1 MKSKFLLIFLL
12 TISTLLISQS
22 PAYSQFGKNKVQ
34 YMEFE
39 WKYIQSKHF
48 DIYFYQGGNYIAE
61 YTAQVAESSLVQLST
76 NLDYRISNRI
86 PIILF
91 NSHNEF
97 QQNNVVDEFLPEG
110 VGGVTELFKNRVVVP
125 FEGDYEKFR
134 HVIHHELV
142 HAFMNDMFYGG
153 SIQNIISRNITLVFP
168 LWFSEGMA
176 EVQSLYGLD
185 KATDMYI
192 RDLVINN
199 YLPPIEYA
207 NGYLAYRA
215 GQSFFAFLADNYG
228 NDKIGDLMNNIK
240 AMGDVEAGFE
250 ETYKMGTEKLS
261 EKWHK
266 DLKKR
271 YWPEID
277 TREEV
282 TDFAQRL
289 TNHEKDGGFYN
300 IAPTISPDGQMFAFI
315 SNRDGLFDVWLAR
328 TSNGQ
333 IIEKVLSGNTSTDFE
348 ELNILTPG
356 LTWSPDGKYLAI
368 SSKTQSKDAVYL
380 IDIKNSDETR
390 LPIES
395 LEISYLSWAPSGGKI
410 AYIGMTS
417 KQTDVYVYDMAT
429 KKSVNLTNDVFTDE
443 KPTWSPDG
451 RFIYW
456 TSDRNG
462 YTNLSEIPAN
472 FNMANYEYDGKDI
485 YKIDVSTREVTRETN
500 IEYSVQTDAQISADG
515 KKMLYVSDVNG
526 ITNLY
531 LRETDSLGNSVDRP
545 VTNSLNPIDQI
556 TVSKDGKRMLFVSLN
571 KGGYDIFSMS
581 NPFDKTLPISEL
593 PPTEFVKERFVM
605 EGLFGKETEVTAIVD
620 STGKEKDTLYQ
631 VMESSDSAELIVDT
645 LKLIKGTDSTTLY
658 GQDIEIKFA
667 NSDTIA
673 QNKVVDSVYAT
684 NMNFY
689 VENNVNPDGSFRI
702 HKYKV
707 KFSPDLVYGNADY
720 SSFYGVQGVAQI
732 SLSDMLGNHR
742 INIITSMVIDL
753 KNSDYAVA
761 YYYLPKRIDYGAA
774 LFHTAR
780 FVLYNNGLGR
790 GDELYRYR
798 NFGGT
803 VMASYPFSRFK
814 RIEGSLGL
822 SHISRENLDNSNEPL
837 TEKTFLVPSVS
848 FVHDN
853 TEFSYYTYAPERGT
867 RYNLSAFAS
876 PKFGENGIGFVT
888 GTLDYR
894 TYFKMGDDYSFAAR
908 FAGGASYGPNPV
920 RFYIGGTPNWINRSF
935 ENSNVPISN
944 IEEFAFSSAGLPLR
958 GYNYDAKSGSKYA
971 LMNLEFR
978 YPIFKYIVLGLLPI
992 GFQNIQG
999 VAFVDVGTA
1008 WSDDKSLKFF
1018 EKGPTGSFQTKDL
1031 LIGTGL
1037 GTRLIFLNFPLKFD
1051 VAWSTNLHKWSKP
1064 KYYISLGF
1072 DF

>member
-1 MKSKFLLIFLL
+1 MKSKLL
-12 TISTLLISQS
+12 TLLFAISTLLVSQS
-22 PAYSQFGKNKVQ
+22 PAFAQFGKNKVQ

-39 WKYIQSKHF
+39 WKYIQTKHF
-48 DIYFYQGGNYIAE
+48 DIYFYQGGDYIAT
-61 YTAQVAESSLVQLST
+61 YTAQVAESSLVQLSK
-76 NLDYRISNRI
+76 NLDYHISNRI
-86 PIILF
+86 PLVLF

-97 QQNNVVDEFLPEG
+97 QQNNVIDEFLPEG
-110 VGGVTELFKNRVVVP
+110 VGGVTELFKNRIVVP

-134 HVIHHELV
+134 HVIHHELL

-153 SIQNIISRNITLVFP
+153 SIQNIISRNITLAFP

-199 YLPPIEYA
+199 YLPPIQYC

-215 GQSFFAFLADNYG
+215 GQSFFAFLADSYG
-228 NDKIGDLMNNIK
+228 SDKIGELMNNIK

-250 ETYKMGTEKLS
+250 ETYKIGTEKLS
-261 EKWHK
+261 ERWHK

-289 TNHEKDGGFYN
+289 TDHEKDGGFYN
-300 IAPTISPDGQMFAFI
+300 VAPTISPDGTMFAFI
-315 SNRDGLFDVWLAR
+315 SNRDGLFDVWLAK
-328 TSNGQ
+328 TSTGQ
-333 IIEKVLSGNTSTDFE
+333 IIDKVLSGNSSADFE

-368 SSKTQSKDAVYL
+368 SSKTGSKDAVYL
-380 IDIKNSDETR
+380 IDAKDFDQTR

-395 LEISYLSWAPSGGKI
+395 LEISYLSWAPVGGKI
-410 AYIGMTS
+410 AYIGMNS
-417 KQTDVYVYDMAT
+417 KQTDVYVYDVAT
-429 KKSVNLTNDVFTDE
+429 QKSTNLTNDIFSDE

-451 RFIYW
+451 KYIYW
-456 TSDRNG
+456 TSERNG
-462 YTNLSEIPAN
+462 YINLNEIPAN
-472 FNMANYEYDGKDI
+472 FNMATYDYTGKDI
-485 YKIDVSTREVTRETN
+485 YKMDVATRQVTRETN
-500 IEYSVQTDAQISADG
+500 INYSSQTDAQISADG
-515 KKMLYVSDVNG
+515 KRMLYVSDVNG

-531 LRETDSLGNSVDRP
+531 LRVFDSAGVAVDRP

-556 TVSKDGKRMLFVSLN
+556 TVSKDGKKMLFVSQN

-605 EGLFGKETEVTAIVD
+605 EGLFGKETETTAIVD
-620 STGKEKDTLYQ
+620 STGVTKDTLYQ
-631 VMESSDSAELIVDT
+631 VMESSDSAELIIDT
-645 LKLIKGTDSTTLY
+645 LKLVRETDSTTLY

-667 NSDTIA
+667 NNTDTTVQKKLI
-673 QNKVVDSVYAT
+673 DSVYAT
-684 NMNFY
+684 NMNFL
-689 VENNVNPDGSFRI
+689 VENNVNPDGSFRV
-702 HKYKV
+702 HNYKV

-780 FVLYNNGLGR
+780 FVLYNNANGR

-798 NFGGT
+798 NFGGSF
-803 VMASYPFSRFK
+803 MASYPFNRFK
-814 RIEGSLGL
+814 RVDGGL
-822 SHISRENLDNSNEPL
+822 ALTHITRENLDNGNEPL
-837 TEKTFLVPSVS
+837 SSKTFLVPSLS

-867 RYNLSAFAS
+867 RYNISAFAS
-876 PKFGENGIGFVT
+876 PKFGENGVGFVT

-894 TYFKMGDDYSFAAR
+894 TYFKMGTDYSFAMR

-920 RFYIGGTPNWINRSF
+920 RFYIGGVPNWINRTF

-944 IEEFAFSSAGLPLR
+944 IEEFAFSSPGVPLR
-958 GYNYDAKSGSKYA
+958 GYNYDAKAGSKYA

-978 YPIFKYIVLGLLPI
+978 YPIFKYLILGLLPI

-999 VAFVDVGTA
+999 VAFMDVGTA
-1008 WSDDKSLKFF
+1008 WSDDKDLKLF
-1018 EKGPTGSFQTKDL
+1018 EKGPTGSFQAKDL
-1031 LIGTGL
+1031 LIGTGV
-1037 GTRLIFLNFPLKFD
+1037 GTRVVFLNFPIKFD
-1051 VAWSTNLHKWSKP
+1051 VAWSTNLQKWSKP